1 MFFAILFTN
10 LKLRNMLENS
20 RLSVVFVT
28 RKLNLEAGNIRLYAR
43 VTVDGKRAE
52 FSLNRELQVSL
63 WDEKRKRGKGF
74 SKYVISL
81 NKYLDQV
88 FTGLHEAH
96 RQLLQEEV
104 DITSALVKARYLGED
119 ERGKTLL
126 DLITYH
132 NTAMLTVLRKGTMK
146 NYYTTERCIKEFFE
160 EMGVEDIPLKKLNY
174 AFIVDF
180 EQYIR
185 KYKPVT
191 RMGCAN
197 NGTMK
202 HMERLKKMS
211 RLAVKLE
218 WLEKDPFINFK
229 LRFEKTERQFLTE
242 PELQRIEETIFK
254 VPSTQ
259 HIKDLFI
266 FACYTGL
273 SFIDVQELK
282 ADHLVKGMD
291 GNDWLYTKRTKTDE
305 PLKIPLLPKA
315 MEIIDKYKD
324 DPSLFE
330 NGRLLP
336 MYSNPMI
343 NRTLKDIAKACGI
356 HKKVTFHVAR
366 HTFATAITLS
376 NGVPIETVSKLLG
389 HTKLSTTQIY
399 ARVVEKKVGEDMQNL
414 MAHMR
419 QKNYRAEEVS

>member
-1 MFFAILFTN
+1 
-10 LKLRNMLENS
+10 MLENS
-20 RLSVVFVT
+20 RLSVVFIV
-28 RKLNLEAGNIRLYAR
+28 RKLTSKIDTIKIYAR

-52 FSLNRELQVSL
+52 FGLNRELPVSL

-81 NKYLDQV
+81 NKYMDQV

-104 DITSALVKARYLGED
+104 DITSARVKSRYLGED
-119 ERGKTLL
+119 EQGKTLL

-146 NYYTTERCIKEFFE
+146 NYYTTERCVKEFLE
-160 EMGVEDIPLKKLNY
+160 EEKGISDIPLKKLNY
-174 AFIVDF
+174 AFIVDY

-185 KYKPVT
+185 KYKPAT

-242 PELQRIEETIFK
+242 RELQLIEETTFK

-259 HIKDLFI
+259 RIKDLFI

-315 MEIIDKYKD
+315 MEIIDKYKNNT
-324 DPSLFE
+324 SLLE
-330 NGRLLP
+330 GGKLLP
-336 MYSNPMI
+336 IYSNQMI
-343 NRTLKDIAKACGI
+343 NRTLRDIANACGI
-356 HKKVTFHVAR
+356 SKKVTFHVAR

-414 MAHMR
+414 MAKM
-419 QKNYRAEEVS
+419 

>member
-1 MFFAILFTN
+1 
-10 LKLRNMLENS
+10 MLENS
-20 RLSVVFVT
+20 RLSVVFVV
-28 RKLNLEAGNIRLYAR
+28 RKLTSKIDTIKIYAR

-52 FSLNRELQVSL
+52 FNLNRELSVSL

-81 NKYLDQV
+81 NKYIDQV

-104 DITSALVKARYLGED
+104 DITSAGIKARYLGED

-132 NTAMLTVLRKGTMK
+132 NTSMLTVLRKGTMK
-146 NYYTTERCIKEFFE
+146 NYYTTERCIKEFLE
-160 EMGVEDIPLKKLNY
+160 EEKGIKDIPLKKLNY
-174 AFIVDF
+174 AFIVDY

-185 KYKPVT
+185 KYKPAT

-197 NGTMK
+197 NVTMK

-242 PELQRIEETIFK
+242 RELQLIEETNFK
-254 VPSTQ
+254 VASAQ
-259 HIKDLFI
+259 RIKDLFI

-273 SFIDVQELK
+273 SYIDVRELK

-315 MEIIDKYKD
+315 KEIIDKYKNNVNLLED
-324 DPSLFE
+324 
-330 NGRLLP
+330 GRLLP
-336 MYSNPMI
+336 IYSNQMI
-343 NRTLKDIAKACGI
+343 NRTLRDIANACGI
-356 HKKVTFHVAR
+356 RKKVTFHVAR

-414 MAHMR
+414 MMHMK

>member
-1 MFFAILFTN
+1 
-10 LKLRNMLENS
+10 MLENS
-20 RLSVVFVT
+20 RLSVVFVV
-28 RKLNLEAGNIRLYAR
+28 RKLTSKIDTIKIYAR

-52 FSLNRELQVSL
+52 FNLNRELSVSL

-81 NKYLDQV
+81 NKYIDQV

-104 DITSALVKARYLGED
+104 DITSAGIKARYLGED

-132 NTAMLTVLRKGTMK
+132 NTSMLTVLRKGTIK
-146 NYYTTERCIKEFFE
+146 NYYTTERCIKEFLE
-160 EMGVEDIPLKKLNY
+160 EERGIKDIPLKKLNY
-174 AFIVDF
+174 AFIVDY

-185 KYKPVT
+185 KYKPKT

-242 PELQRIEETIFK
+242 RELQLIEETTFK
-254 VPSTQ
+254 VASTQ

-273 SFIDVQELK
+273 SFIDVHELK

-315 MEIIDKYKD
+315 KEIIDKYKNNA
-324 DPSLFE
+324 SLLE

-336 MYSNPMI
+336 IYSNQMI
-343 NRTLKDIAKACGI
+343 NRTLRDITNACGI
-356 HKKVTFHVAR
+356 RKKVTFHVAR

-414 MAHMR
+414 MMHMK
-419 QKNYRAEEVS
+419 QKNYRTEEVS

>member
-1 MFFAILFTN
+1 
-10 LKLRNMLENS
+10 MLENS
-20 RLSVVFVT
+20 RLSVVFVV
-28 RKLNLEAGNIRLYAR
+28 RKLTSKIDAIKIYAR

-52 FSLNRELQVSL
+52 FNLNRELSVSL

-81 NKYLDQV
+81 NKYMDQV

-104 DITSALVKARYLGED
+104 DITSARVKARYLGED

-132 NTAMLTVLRKGTMK
+132 NTAMRTVLRKGTMK
-146 NYYTTERCIKEFFE
+146 NYNTTERCIKEYL
-160 EMGVEDIPLKKLNY
+160 VEKGIDDIPLKKLNY
-174 AFIVDF
+174 AFILDY

-185 KYKPVT
+185 KYKPTT

-197 NGTMK
+197 NGAMK

-242 PELQRIEETIFK
+242 RELQLIEETTFK
-254 VPSTQ
+254 VPSTER
-259 HIKDLFI
+259 IKDLFV

-273 SFIDVQELK
+273 SFIDVRELK
-282 ADHLVKGMD
+282 IDHLVKGMD

-305 PLKIPLLPKA
+305 PLKIPMLPKA
-315 MEIIDKYKD
+315 MEMINKYKNND
-324 DPSLFE
+324 SLIE
-330 NGRLLP
+330 TGRLLP
-336 MYSNPMI
+336 MYSNQMI
-343 NRTLKDIAKACGI
+343 NRTLRDIANACGI
-356 HKKVTFHVAR
+356 RKKITFHVAR

-414 MAHMR
+414 MATM
-419 QKNYRAEEVS
+419 KLKKYRAEDVS

>member
-1 MFFAILFTN
+1 
-10 LKLRNMLENS
+10 MLENS

-28 RKLNLEAGNIRLYAR
+28 RKLNLENGNIKIYAR

-52 FSLNRELQVSL
+52 FSLNRELPVSL

-104 DITSALVKARYLGED
+104 DITSAGIKARYLGED
-119 ERGKTLL
+119 DRGKTLL
-126 DLITYH
+126 DLISYH
-132 NTAMLTVLRKGTMK
+132 NTSMISVLRKGTMK
-146 NYYTTERCIKEFFE
+146 NYYSTERCIKEFLKE
-160 EMGVEDIPLKKLNY
+160 KMGVEDIPLKKLNY
-174 AFIVDF
+174 GFIVDF

-185 KYKPVT
+185 KYKPAT

-197 NGTMK
+197 NGAMK

-218 WLEKDPFINFK
+218 WLEKDPFINYK

-242 PELQRIEETIFK
+242 RELQLIEETTFK

-259 HIKDLFI
+259 HVKDLFI

-273 SFIDVQELK
+273 SFIDVSELK
-282 ADHLVKGMD
+282 IDHLVKGMD

-315 MEIIDKYKD
+315 MEIIDKYKSNA
-324 DPSLFE
+324 SLLE

-336 MYSNPMI
+336 IYSNQMI
-343 NRTLKDIAKACGI
+343 NRTLRDIANACGI
-356 HKKVTFHVAR
+356 RKKVTFHVAR

-414 MAHMR
+414 MATM
-419 QKNYRAEEVS
+419 KLKKVRAEEIS

>member
-1 MFFAILFTN
+1 
-10 LKLRNMLENS
+10 MLENS
-20 RLSVVFVT
+20 RLSVVFVV
-28 RKLNLEAGNIRLYAR
+28 RKLTSKIDTIKIYAR

-52 FSLNRELQVSL
+52 FNLNRELPVSL

-81 NKYLDQV
+81 NKYMDQV

-104 DITSALVKARYLGED
+104 DITSAGIKARYLGED
-119 ERGKTLL
+119 DRGKTLL
-126 DLITYH
+126 DLISYH
-132 NTAMLTVLRKGTMK
+132 NTSMISVLRKGTMK
-146 NYYTTERCIKEFFE
+146 NYYSTERCIKEFLKE
-160 EMGVEDIPLKKLNY
+160 KMGVEDIPLKKLNY
-174 AFIVDF
+174 GFIVDF

-185 KYKPVT
+185 KYKPAT
-191 RMGCAN
+191 RMGCTN
-197 NGTMK
+197 NGAMK

-218 WLEKDPFINFK
+218 WLEKDPFINYK

-242 PELQRIEETIFK
+242 RELQLIEETTFK

-259 HIKDLFI
+259 HVKDLFI

-273 SFIDVQELK
+273 SFIDVSELK
-282 ADHLVKGMD
+282 IDHLVKGMD

-315 MEIIDKYKD
+315 IEIIDKYKSNA
-324 DPSLFE
+324 SLLE

-336 MYSNPMI
+336 IYSNQMI
-343 NRTLKDIAKACGI
+343 NRTLRDIANACGI
-356 HKKVTFHVAR
+356 RKKVTFHVAR

-414 MAHMR
+414 MATM
-419 QKNYRAEEVS
+419 KLKKVRAEEAS

>member
-1 MFFAILFTN
+1 M
-10 LKLRNMLENS
+10 
-20 RLSVVFVT
+20 VFVT
-28 RKLNLEAGNIRLYAR
+28 RKLNLENGNIKIYAR

-52 FSLNRELQVSL
+52 FSLNRELPVSL

-104 DITSALVKARYLGED
+104 DITSAGIKARYLGED
-119 ERGKTLL
+119 ERGKSLL
-126 DLITYH
+126 DLISYH
-132 NTAMLTVLRKGTMK
+132 NTSMISVLRKGTMK
-146 NYYTTERCIKEFFE
+146 NYYSTERCIKEFLNE
-160 EMGVEDIPLKKLNY
+160 TMGVEDIPLKKLNY
-174 AFIVDF
+174 GFIVDF

-185 KYKPVT
+185 KYKPAT
-191 RMGCAN
+191 RMGCTN
-197 NGTMK
+197 NGAMK

-218 WLEKDPFINFK
+218 WLEKDPFINYK

-242 PELQRIEETIFK
+242 RELQLIEETTFK

-259 HIKDLFI
+259 HVKDLFV

-273 SFIDVQELK
+273 SFIDVSELRV
-282 ADHLVKGMD
+282 DHLVKGMD

-315 MEIIDKYKD
+315 MEIIDKYKNNV
-324 DPSLFE
+324 SLFE
-330 NGRLLP
+330 SGRLLP
-336 MYSNPMI
+336 LYSNQMI
-343 NRTLKDIAKACGI
+343 NRTLRDIATACGI
-356 HKKVTFHVAR
+356 RKKITFHVAR

-414 MAHMR
+414 MATM
-419 QKNYRAEEVS
+419 KLKKVKAEEAS

>member
-1 MFFAILFTN
+1 M
-10 LKLRNMLENS
+10 
-20 RLSVVFVT
+20 VFVT
-28 RKLNLEAGNIRLYAR
+28 RKLNLENGNIKIYAR

-52 FSLNRELQVSL
+52 FSLNRELPVSL

-104 DITSALVKARYLGED
+104 DITSAGIKARYLGED
-119 ERGKTLL
+119 DRGKTLL
-126 DLITYH
+126 DLISYH
-132 NTAMLTVLRKGTMK
+132 NSSMLSVLRKGTLK
-146 NYYTTERCIKEFFE
+146 NYYSTERCIKEFLNE
-160 EMGVEDIPLKKLNY
+160 KMGVEDIPLKKLNY
-174 AFIVDF
+174 GFIVDF

-185 KYKPVT
+185 KYKPAT
-191 RMGCAN
+191 RMGCTN
-197 NGTMK
+197 NGAMK

-218 WLEKDPFINFK
+218 WLEKDPFINYK

-242 PELQRIEETIFK
+242 RELQLIEETTFK

-259 HIKDLFI
+259 HVKDLFV

-273 SFIDVQELK
+273 SFIDVSELK
-282 ADHLVKGMD
+282 IDHLVKGMD

-324 DPSLFE
+324 NDRLLKT
-330 NGRLLP
+330 GRLLP
-336 MYSNPMI
+336 IYSNQMI
-343 NRTLKDIAKACGI
+343 NRTLRDIANACGI
-356 HKKVTFHVAR
+356 RKKVTFHVAR

-414 MAHMR
+414 MATM
-419 QKNYRAEEVS
+419 KLKKVRAEEIS

>member
-1 MFFAILFTN
+1 
-10 LKLRNMLENS
+10 MLENS
-20 RLSVVFVT
+20 RLSVVFVA
-28 RKLNLEAGNIRLYAR
+28 RKHNRETGKLRLYAR
-43 VTVDGKRAE
+43 VTVDAKRAE
-52 FSLNRELQVSL
+52 FSLNRELAVSL

-104 DITSALVKARYLGED
+104 DITSAAIKAMFLKED
-119 ERGKTLL
+119 DRGKSLL
-126 DLITYH
+126 DLIAYH
-132 NTAMLTVLRKGTMK
+132 NTTMVSVLRPGTMK
-146 NYYTTERCIKEFFE
+146 NYYSTERCIKEFLAE
-160 EMGVEDIPLKKLNY
+160 ERGVEDIPLKKLNY
-174 AFIVDF
+174 GFIVDF

-185 KYKPVT
+185 KYKPAT

-218 WLEKDPFINFK
+218 WLEKDPFVNFK
-229 LRFEKTERQFLTE
+229 LRFEKVERQFLTE
-242 PELQRIEETIFK
+242 RELQLIEETTFK

-259 HIKDLFI
+259 HIKDLFV

-282 ADHLVKGMD
+282 AGHLVKGID

-315 MEIIDKYKD
+315 KEIIDKYKD
-324 DPSLFE
+324 KPEMLQT
-330 NGRLLP
+330 NRLLP
-336 MYSNPMI
+336 LYSNPMI

-356 HKKVTFHVAR
+356 RKKVTFHVAR

-399 ARVVEKKVGEDMQNL
+399 ARVIEKKIGEDMQNL
-414 MAHMR
+414 MATMKLKR
-419 QKNYRAEEVS
+419 KVGFNFIS

>member
-1 MFFAILFTN
+1 
-10 LKLRNMLENS
+10 MLENS
-20 RLSVVFVT
+20 RLSVVFVV
-28 RKLNLEAGNIRLYAR
+28 RKLTSKIDTIKIYAR

-52 FSLNRELQVSL
+52 FNLNRELPVSL

-81 NKYLDQV
+81 NKYMDQV

-104 DITSALVKARYLGED
+104 DITSAGIKARYLGED
-119 ERGKTLL
+119 DRGKSLL
-126 DLITYH
+126 DLISYH
-132 NTAMLTVLRKGTMK
+132 NTSMISVLRKGTMK
-146 NYYTTERCIKEFFE
+146 NYYSTERCIKEFLKE
-160 EMGVEDIPLKKLNY
+160 KMGVEDIPLKKLNY
-174 AFIVDF
+174 GFIVDF

-185 KYKPVT
+185 KYKPAT
-191 RMGCAN
+191 RMGCTN
-197 NGTMK
+197 NGAMK

-218 WLEKDPFINFK
+218 WLEKDPFINYK

-242 PELQRIEETIFK
+242 RELQLIEETTFK

-259 HIKDLFI
+259 HVKDLFI

-273 SFIDVQELK
+273 SFIDVSELK
-282 ADHLVKGMD
+282 IDHLVKGMD

-315 MEIIDKYKD
+315 MEIIDKYKSNA
-324 DPSLFE
+324 SLLE

-336 MYSNPMI
+336 IYSNQMI
-343 NRTLKDIAKACGI
+343 NRTLRDIANVCGI
-356 HKKVTFHVAR
+356 RKKVTFHVAR

-414 MAHMR
+414 MATL
-419 QKNYRAEEVS
+419 KLKKVRAEEIS

>member
-1 MFFAILFTN
+1 
-10 LKLRNMLENS
+10 MLENS

-28 RKLNLEAGNIRLYAR
+28 RKLNLENGNIKIYAR

-52 FSLNRELQVSL
+52 FSLNRELPVSL

-74 SKYVISL
+74 SRYVISL

-104 DITSALVKARYLGED
+104 DITSAGIKARYLGED
-119 ERGKTLL
+119 DRGKSLL
-126 DLITYH
+126 DLISYH
-132 NTAMLTVLRKGTMK
+132 NTSMLSVLRKGTMK
-146 NYYTTERCIKEFFE
+146 NYYSTERCIKEFLNE
-160 EMGVEDIPLKKLNY
+160 KMGVEDIPLKKLNY
-174 AFIVDF
+174 GFIVDF

-185 KYKPVT
+185 KYKPAT
-191 RMGCAN
+191 RMGCTN
-197 NGTMK
+197 NGAMK

-218 WLEKDPFINFK
+218 WLEKDPFINYK

-242 PELQRIEETIFK
+242 RELQLIEETTFK

-259 HIKDLFI
+259 HVKDLFI

-273 SFIDVQELK
+273 SFIDVSELK
-282 ADHLVKGMD
+282 IDHLVKGMD

-315 MEIIDKYKD
+315 MEIIDKYRD
-324 DPSLFE
+324 NASLLE

-336 MYSNPMI
+336 IYSNQMI
-343 NRTLKDIAKACGI
+343 NRTLRDIANACGI
-356 HKKVTFHVAR
+356 RKKVTFHVAR

-414 MAHMR
+414 MATM
-419 QKNYRAEEVS
+419 KLKKVRAEEIS

>member
-1 MFFAILFTN
+1 
-10 LKLRNMLENS
+10 MLENS
-20 RLSVVFVT
+20 RLSVVFLI
-28 RKLNLEAGNIRLYAR
+28 RKLTSKIDTIKVYAR

-104 DITSALVKARYLGED
+104 DITSAGIKARYLGED
-119 ERGKTLL
+119 EKGKTLL

-160 EMGVEDIPLKKLNY
+160 KIGVEDIPLKKLNY

-185 KYKPVT
+185 TYRPAT

-229 LRFEKTERQFLTE
+229 LRFEKVERQFLTE
-242 PELQRIEETIFK
+242 GELQLIEETSFK

-259 HIKDLFI
+259 QIKDLFV

-273 SFIDVQELK
+273 SFIDVQELN

-291 GNDWLYTKRTKTDE
+291 GNDWLFTKRAKTDE

-315 MEIIDKYKD
+315 KEIIDKYKD

-343 NRTLKDIAKACGI
+343 NRTLKDIATACGI
-356 HKKVTFHVAR
+356 RKKVTFHVAR

-414 MAHMR
+414 MATMR
-419 QKNYRAEEVS
+419 QKNSRAKEFS

>member
-1 MFFAILFTN
+1 
-10 LKLRNMLENS
+10 MLENS
-20 RLSVVFVT
+20 RLSVVFVV
-28 RKLNLEAGNIRLYAR
+28 RKLTSKIDTIKIYAR

-52 FSLNRELQVSL
+52 FNLNRELPVSL

-81 NKYLDQV
+81 NKYMDQV

-104 DITSALVKARYLGED
+104 DITSAGIKARYLGED
-119 ERGKTLL
+119 DRGKSLL
-126 DLITYH
+126 DLISYH
-132 NTAMLTVLRKGTMK
+132 NTSMISVLRKGTMK
-146 NYYTTERCIKEFFE
+146 NYYSTERCIKEFLKE
-160 EMGVEDIPLKKLNY
+160 KMGVEDIPLKKLNY
-174 AFIVDF
+174 GFIVDF

-185 KYKPVT
+185 KYKPAT
-191 RMGCAN
+191 RMGCTN
-197 NGTMK
+197 NGAMK

-218 WLEKDPFINFK
+218 WLEKDPFINYK

-242 PELQRIEETIFK
+242 RELQLIEETTFK

-259 HIKDLFI
+259 HVKDLFI

-273 SFIDVQELK
+273 SFIDVSELK
-282 ADHLVKGMD
+282 IDHLVKGMD

-315 MEIIDKYKD
+315 MEIIDKYRD
-324 DPSLFE
+324 NASLLE

-336 MYSNPMI
+336 IYSNQMI
-343 NRTLKDIAKACGI
+343 NRTLRDIANACGI
-356 HKKVTFHVAR
+356 RKKVTFHVAR

-414 MAHMR
+414 MATM
-419 QKNYRAEEVS
+419 KLKKVRAEEAS

>member
-1 MFFAILFTN
+1 
-10 LKLRNMLENS
+10 MLENS

-74 SKYVISL
+74 SKYIISL

-104 DITSALVKARYLGED
+104 DITSAGIKARYLGED
-119 ERGKTLL
+119 EKGKTLL

-254 VPSTQ
+254 VLSTQ
-259 HIKDLFI
+259 HIKDLFV

-282 ADHLVKGMD
+282 ADHLVKGRD

-315 MEIIDKYKD
+315 KEIIDKYKD
-324 DPSLFE
+324 DPDLFE

-343 NRTLKDIAKACGI
+343 NRTLKDIAKVCGI
-356 HKKVTFHVAR
+356 RKKVTFHVAR

-414 MAHMR
+414 MAIMKIK
-419 QKNYRAEEVS
+419 KNNYEGSKVTL

>member
-1 MFFAILFTN
+1 
-10 LKLRNMLENS
+10 MLENS
-20 RLSVVFVT
+20 RLSVVFIT
-28 RKLNLEAGNIRLYAR
+28 RKLERETENLKLYAR
-43 VTVDGKRAE
+43 ITVDGKRAE
-52 FSLNRELQVSL
+52 FSLNRELKSSL
-63 WDEKRKRGKGF
+63 WDNKSKRGKGF
-74 SKYVISL
+74 SKYVISV

-96 RQLLQEEV
+96 RQLLQEDV
-104 DITSALVKARYLGED
+104 DITSAGIKARYLGED
-119 ERGKTLL
+119 EKGKTLL

-146 NYYTTERCIKEFFE
+146 NYYSTERCIKEFLKE
-160 EMGVEDIPLKKLNY
+160 EKNVEDIPLKKLNY
-174 AFIVDF
+174 GFIVDF

-185 KYKPVT
+185 KYKPAT

-202 HMERLKKMS
+202 HMERLKKIS

-242 PELQRIEETIFK
+242 RELQLIEETTFK
-254 VPSTQ
+254 VSSTQ

-291 GNDWLYTKRTKTDE
+291 GNHWLYTKRAKTDE

-315 MEIIDKYKD
+315 KEIIDKYKEE
-324 DPSLFE
+324 PYLIE
-330 NGRLLP
+330 KGRLLP

-356 HKKVTFHVAR
+356 PKKITFHVAR

-414 MAHMR
+414 MQTLNLR
-419 QKNYRAEEVS
+419 SKKSQDLDSSL

>member
-1 MFFAILFTN
+1 
-10 LKLRNMLENS
+10 MLENS

-28 RKLNLEAGNIRLYAR
+28 RKLNLENGNIKLYAR

-52 FSLNRELQVSL
+52 FSLNRELPVSL

-81 NKYLDQV
+81 NKYMDQV

-104 DITSALVKARYLGED
+104 DITSAGIKARYLGED
-119 ERGKTLL
+119 DRGKSLL
-126 DLITYH
+126 DLISYH
-132 NTAMLTVLRKGTMK
+132 NTSMISVLRKGTMK
-146 NYYTTERCIKEFFE
+146 NYYSTERCIKEFLNE
-160 EMGVEDIPLKKLNY
+160 KMGVEDIPLKKLNY
-174 AFIVDF
+174 GFIVDF

-185 KYKPVT
+185 KYKPAT
-191 RMGCAN
+191 RMGCTN
-197 NGTMK
+197 NGAMK

-218 WLEKDPFINFK
+218 WLEKDPFINYK

-242 PELQRIEETIFK
+242 RELQLIEDTTFTI
-254 VPSTQ
+254 PSTQ

-273 SFIDVQELK
+273 SFIDVSGLK
-282 ADHLVKGMD
+282 SDHLVKGMD

-315 MEIIDKYKD
+315 KEIIDKYRD
-324 DPSLFE
+324 NDSLLKS
-330 NGRLLP
+330 GRLLP
-336 MYSNPMI
+336 LYSNQMI
-343 NRTLKDIAKACGI
+343 NRTLRDIATACGI
-356 HKKVTFHVAR
+356 RKKITFHVAR

-414 MAHMR
+414 MATM
-419 QKNYRAEEVS
+419 KLKKVRAEEAS

>member
-1 MFFAILFTN
+1 M
-10 LKLRNMLENS
+10 
-20 RLSVVFVT
+20 
-28 RKLNLEAGNIRLYAR
+28 RLYAR
-43 VTVDGKRAE
+43 VTVDAKRAE
-52 FSLNRELQVSL
+52 FSLNRELKASL

-96 RQLLQEEV
+96 RQLLQEDV
-104 DITSALVKARYLGED
+104 DITSAAIKARYLKED
-119 ERGKTLL
+119 EKRKSLL
-126 DLITYH
+126 DLIAYH
-132 NTAMLTVLRKGTMK
+132 NTTMGTVLRKGTMK
-146 NYYTTERCIKEFFE
+146 NYFSTERCIKEFLKNE
-160 EMGVEDIPLKKLNY
+160 KGVEDILLNKLNY
-174 AFIVDF
+174 GFIVDF

-185 KYKPVT
+185 KYKPAT

-197 NGTMK
+197 NGAMK

-229 LRFEKTERQFLTE
+229 LRFEKVERQFLTE
-242 PELQRIEETIFK
+242 RDLGLIEETTFK
-254 VPSTQ
+254 DMTMER
-259 HIKDLFI
+259 IKDLFI

-273 SFIDVQELK
+273 SYIDVQELK
-282 ADHLVKGMD
+282 ADHLVKGID

-315 MEIIDKYKD
+315 KEIIDKYRNDKN
-324 DPSLFE
+324 LAAL
-330 NGRLLP
+330 GRLLP
-336 MYSNPMI
+336 IYSNQMM
-343 NRTLKDIAKACGI
+343 NRTLKEIAGDCGI
-356 HKKVTFHVAR
+356 RKKMTFHTAR
-366 HTFATAITLS
+366 HTFATSVTLC
-376 NGVPIETVSKLLG
+376 NGVPIETVSNLLG

-414 MAHMR
+414 MDVMKSKR
-419 QKNYRAEEVS
+419 KNLTGSKVIS